1 MKGKFVTVIIINDC
15 NFINKIFSVRYIFE
29 MNADMGCCKKFLIY
43 IYIYIYIYIKFF
55 LLNGIFVFN
64 QYTFALNHIFI
75 LSFKKHISSWW
86 KYILYVICNLFLLLC
101 NKNIIDQN
109 IIFYPNKIFLVQSK
123 IFFYTMLPFSDKT
136 EKIWS
141 FICM

>member
-1 MKGKFVTVIIINDC
+1 MQFYKQDFFSALHIRDECRYGMLQ
-15 NFINKIFSVRYIFE
+15 KIF
-29 MNADMGCCKKFLIY
+29 D